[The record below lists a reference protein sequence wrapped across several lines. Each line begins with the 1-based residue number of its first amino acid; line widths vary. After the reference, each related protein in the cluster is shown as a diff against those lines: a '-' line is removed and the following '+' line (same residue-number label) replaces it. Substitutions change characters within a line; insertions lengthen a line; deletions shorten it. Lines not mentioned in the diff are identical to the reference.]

1 MGIDQVIERLAKE
14 WPVISG
20 APISFAIAV
29 VVLGML
35 IWLALRWQYGARLS
49 HRDDEIRAYRR
60 KLDGASP
67 DEAAQKIAALER
79 RLDSL
84 TPVPIEELR
93 KNLKHAE
100 AAARQNQIRR
110 LVDQY
115 LETHTQN
122 RPRTR
127 GSTVNSKVL
136 GRRGVP
142 SIKVRITK
150 PSNRLG
156 LVRNLRYPS
165 VGEWLSLP

>member
-1 MGIDQVIERLAKE
+1 MGVEQIIERLAKE

-49 HRDDEIRAYRR
+49 HRDDEIAAYRR

-67 DEAAQKIAALER
+67 DEAAQKIDALER

-100 AAARQNQIRR
+100 AASRQNQIRL

-115 LETHTQN
+115 LATHTEPPSDEWINSQLEKLGEPW
-122 RPRTR
+122 RA
-127 GSTVNSKVL
+127 VNK
-136 GRRGVP
+136 GTHYETFEPARWG
-142 SIKVRITK
+142 
-150 PSNRLG
+150 
-156 LVRNLRYPS
+156 
-165 VGEWLSLP
+165 